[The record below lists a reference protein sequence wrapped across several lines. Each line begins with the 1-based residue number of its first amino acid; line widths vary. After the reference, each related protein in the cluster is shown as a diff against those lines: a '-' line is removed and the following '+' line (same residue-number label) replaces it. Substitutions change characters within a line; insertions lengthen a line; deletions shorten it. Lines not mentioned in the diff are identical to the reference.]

1 MSKKTDIKKYPR
13 HHYSGIKAELET
25 VFITS
30 SGNKYLKE
38 MDAICAEAQIQQAKE
53 SQQRRREKIMGIVEL
68 VIKVLEEENWGF
80 YYKNEPMHSLN
91 TQEGGML
98 YEVNTVDLDEVER
111 VLLNKLETTKKE
123 QGQDCREHT
132 AHHSPQEND
141 SNQKT
146 N

>member
-1 MSKKTDIKKYPR
+1 MPKNQDTVKLP
-13 HHYSGIKAELET
+13 HHYSEIKKELET
-25 VFITS
+25 IYITS
-30 SGNKYLKE
+30 SGDKYIKE

-68 VIKVLEEENWGF
+68 VFKILEEENWGF

-91 TQEGGML
+91 TQDGGTL

-111 VLLNKLETTKKE
+111 VLLNKLKTIKEE
-123 QGQDCREHT
+123 QGQDCKEHT
-132 AHHSPQEND
+132 AHHSHQE
-141 SNQKT
+141 SSSSQKT